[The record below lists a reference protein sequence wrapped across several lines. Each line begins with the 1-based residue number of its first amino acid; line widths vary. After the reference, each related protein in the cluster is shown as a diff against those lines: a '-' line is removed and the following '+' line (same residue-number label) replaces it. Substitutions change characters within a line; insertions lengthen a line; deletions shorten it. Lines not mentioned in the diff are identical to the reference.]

1 MYLKIK
7 TKKELIE
14 LVNYIENSSI
24 SWLAIDTEFF
34 RETTYYPILS
44 LVQIA
49 TSSQTWVI
57 DAISCGDIASLKL
70 TLENPNIKKIFHA
83 GDQDW
88 GILKQYTGAKTW
100 PFTDTQ
106 FMAAFAKFG
115 HGASLEKLVS
125 ELLGRIID
133 KSQQKTNWLNR
144 PLKDEQLEYAAQD
157 AKFVASIYPI
167 LEQKLEIL
175 GRTAWVYEE
184 MESLF
189 HKYDNAKFDKDWLK
203 LCAKGTM
210 KWPIP
215 YYAYELAKW
224 REDWAKKLDVP
235 RRHILADA
243 LLEKVLQKNSVNH
256 IESCGCLPEVY
267 DDLKTFWQNM
277 KKDKSEPIENQK
289 QLEQMVADHYQIF
302 NRDQLK
308 LIKVWQG
315 KAKKIADEL
324 VIPVFLFLNKK
335 QIQQL
340 ANKDSSAI
348 TGWRL
353 EQLRQFDLLKSMKGS
368 EGEFG

>member
-14 LVNYIENSSI
+14 LVNYIENSHI

-44 LVQIA
+44 LIQIS
-49 TSSQTWVI
+49 TPSQTWVI
-57 DAISCGDIASLKL
+57 DAISCVDITPLKL
-70 TLENPNIKKIFHA
+70 TLENYNIKKIFHA

-125 ELLGRIID
+125 EFLGVTID
-133 KSQQKTNWLNR
+133 KSQQKTNWLDR

-167 LEQKLEIL
+167 LEKKLDEL

-184 MESLF
+184 MESLH
-189 HKYDNAKFDKDWLK
+189 HKYDNANFDKDWLK
-203 LCAKGTM
+203 LCPKGM
-210 KWPIP
+210 IKWPTP

-224 REDWAKKLDVP
+224 RESWAKKLDLP

-243 LLEKVLQKNSVNH
+243 ALEHVLQKNSVNH
-256 IESCGCLPEVY
+256 IENCACLPEVY
-267 DDLKTFWQNM
+267 DALKTFWENL
-277 KKDKSEPIENQK
+277 KKDEPLTTELK
-289 QLEQMVADHYQIF
+289 TKLEQMIADHYQIF

-308 LIKVWQG
+308 LIKGWQN

-324 VIPVFLFLNKK
+324 GIPVFLFLNKK

-340 ANKDSSAI
+340 ANRDSSAI

-353 EQLRQFDLLKSMKGS
+353 EQLRKFDLLKSMKGS

>member
-14 LVNYIENSSI
+14 LVDSIENSSI

-44 LVQIA
+44 LIQIA

-57 DAISCGDIASLKL
+57 DVISCADITPLKL
-70 TLENPNIKKIFHA
+70 ILENYKIKKIFHA

-106 FMAAFAKFG
+106 FMAVFAKFG
-115 HGASLEKLVS
+115 HSASLEKLVF
-125 ELLGRIID
+125 ELLGRTVD
-133 KSQQKTNWLNR
+133 KSQQKTNWINR

-157 AKFVASIYPI
+157 AKFVAGIYPI
-167 LEQKLEIL
+167 LEQKLREL
-175 GRTAWVYEE
+175 NRTSWVNEE
-184 MESLF
+184 MESLLY
-189 HKYDNAKFDKDWLK
+189 KYDNANFDKDWLK
-203 LCAKGTM
+203 LCPKEM
-210 KWPIP
+210 IEWPTP

-224 REDWAKKLDVP
+224 RENWAKKLDLP

-243 LLEKVLQKNSVNH
+243 ALEKVLQKNSVNH
-256 IESCGCLPEVY
+256 IEKSGCLPEVY
-267 DDLKTFWQNM
+267 DALKIFWDNL
-277 KKDKSEPIENQK
+277 KKDERLTAEIKK
-289 QLEQMVADHYQIF
+289 QLEQMIADHYQIF

-308 LIKVWQG
+308 LIKSWQN

-324 VIPVFLFLNKK
+324 GIPAFLFLNKK
-335 QIQQL
+335 LIQQL
-340 ANKDSSAI
+340 ANQDSSAI

-353 EQLRQFDLLKSMKGS
+353 EQLQKFDLMKSMKGS